1 MAAKKRTIKRI
12 NGRITDPK
20 ATSKRVPRKTKKKLT
35 GSTGSGLLGKATRA
49 KKARKK
55 RLKSI

>member
-1 MAAKKRTIKRI
+1 MAAKKKTIKRFS
-12 NGRITDPK
+12 GRITDPK
-20 ATSKRVPRKTKKKLT
+20 TTAKRVPRKTKKKLT

-55 RLKSI
+55 KLKTM